1 VAADAGTSKKKR
13 KADPAPEPVPAA
25 KKEKVSKPAP
35 APAPE
40 PVIKEKKAKGKAKVE
55 PEPVVEPVVEK
66 KGKGKG
72 KVEPA
77 PVAEPV
83 VEKKAKGK
91 TEVAAT
97 PSEPAPAPAPASKK
111 DKKAKATVPPVEVPA
126 PSAAPPSASSQKS
139 MSTRS
144 MTISNGAAA
153 KATAVPATAS
163 KSKRAAAL
171 KPLPVQKDESE
182 DESDGGEF
190 EPPAAAESEE
200 EDEDDNASGTD
211 PEAIGHL
218 HGFSTDEDSSDD
230 DADMAVDETPGIDVS
245 TLPTIAKDD
254 ATIQRRLAAAKKSSL
269 TTPTDAGVIYLGRI
283 PHGFYEDQMRAYF
296 TQFGT
301 VTRLRLSRNKKTG
314 RSKHYGFVEFDS
326 AKVAEI
332 VAETMDNYL
341 LMGRILQCKVVPKD
355 EVHPMLWVG
364 ANRKWRVV
372 PRDRIVRV
380 KHNRVGGFFL
390 ELRGS
395 VLMRFFLVQKR
406 TTEEIEKA
414 EDRLIQR
421 QEAKRRKLAEAGIDY
436 DFSAVAYVSAYRR
449 VEPRDVNADERL

>member
-1 VAADAGTSKKKR
+1 MAADAGTSKKKR

-35 APAPE
+35 AAEPAVPA
-40 PVIKEKKAKGKAKVE
+40 VKEKAKAKGKAE

-97 PSEPAPAPAPASKK
+97 PSEPAPVPASKK
-111 DKKAKATVPPVEVPA
+111 DKKAKATVPPVEAPA
-126 PSAAPPSASSQKS
+126 PSVAPAASSKKS

-153 KATAVPATAS
+153 KATTIPATAG

-200 EDEDDNASGTD
+200 EDEDENASGTD

-230 DADMAVDETPGIDVS
+230 DADMAVDETPGIDIS

-355 EVHPMLWVG
+355 EVHPMLWMG

-380 KHNRVGGFFL
+380 KHNRVCVLCCGLRERRADALFPRAETNDGG
-390 ELRGS
+390 
-395 VLMRFFLVQKR
+395 
-406 TTEEIEKA
+406 
-414 EDRLIQR
+414 D
-421 QEAKRRKLAEAGIDY
+421 
-436 DFSAVAYVSAYRR
+436 
-449 VEPRDVNADERL
+449 